1 MRGCHDG
8 SRSALGLDASV
19 TGVAFSDYGGSHKE
33 AKFDVS
39 SFLITSPAGL
49 TDFNARR
56 SRIRA
61 AQLGERHISY
71 KGLGDRVRL
80 QSLGDFLEATDA
92 LLWLL
97 VSFAIDKR
105 ALHRLTE
112 QAPDSADERGF
123 GQWASV
129 AFNKLTRV
137 GHLVA
142 MCVEGVRAD
151 NQDLV
156 WITDQDDIAP
166 NDAKHADATRL
177 LGHLLSAYCTG
188 PMGHLRFGT
197 TQSDLGDLLIEDL
210 TAVPDLAAGCLND
223 ILTDFAPPPGL
234 ELRDETLRTRE
245 SQRQATDSTASL
257 LEQVGPSLK
266 RPVERLSNYSRGGTA
281 AVTPFPRSVLAGA
294 PW

>member
-1 MRGCHDG
+1 MR
-8 SRSALGLDASV
+8 ASPV
-19 TGVAFSDYGGSHKE
+19 LLVFSDYGGSHKE

-61 AQLGERHISY
+61 AQLGERRISY
-71 KGLGDRVRL
+71 KSLGDRVRL

-92 LLWLL
+92 LLGLL

-112 QAPDSADERGF
+112 QAPDSTDERGF

-188 PMGHLRFGT
+188 PMGHFRFGT

-223 ILTDFAPPPGL
+223 ILTDLHLHPASSSVTRLFAPASPNDKPRTAP
-234 ELRDETLRTRE
+234 LR
-245 SQRQATDSTASL
+245 SW
-257 LEQVGPSLK
+257 
-266 RPVERLSNYSRGGTA
+266 
-281 AVTPFPRSVLAGA
+281 LAGGDEA
-294 PW
+294 LAKITIAVDEDEHGRCSVRHLTLVSDLHDL